1 MTLKELWLPLALLLL
16 AAVLCALGAR
26 VRKLRWMTYL
36 GGAVWVA
43 AEILGMLRGAS
54 QSALL
59 LSVLLLL
66 LVTFAFG
73 KRGDGS

>member
-43 AEILGMLRGAS
+43 AAMVGVLRGAS
-54 QSALL
+54 ESGLL
-59 LSVLLLL
+59 RSVRLRL
-66 LVTFAFG
+66 LVAFAFG